1 MIEHLNE
8 AGLLLNQVKCHFV
21 RREVENLDYLIIP
34 NGLFPTNWHLLAV
47 KNFPVPGGAKVVE
60 QFIGL
65 ASYYHRFVPGFSKI
79 AESIHALTKKNAIVE
94 WTSVCQ
100 SAFVMLKSKLT
111 EAPVLAFLIFS
122 KSIVLETDACMNGL
136 GGVLS
141 QKQEDGHL
149 HSIAYAS

>member
-1 MIEHLNE
+1 MAYSNHRHL
-8 AGLLLNQVKCHFV
+8 V
-21 RREVENLDYLIIP
+21 
-34 NGLFPTNWHLLAV
+34 AV
-47 KNFPVPGGAKVVE
+47 KNFPVPGGAKGVQ

-65 ASYYHRFVPGFSKI
+65 ASYYHWFAPCFSKM
-79 AESIHALTKKNAIVE
+79 AETIYALTKKNAIVE
-94 WTSVCQ
+94 WTSECQ
-100 SAFVMLKSKLT
+100 SAFMMLRCKLT

-122 KSIVLETDACMNGL
+122 KSIVLETDASMNGL